1 MNERISVVII
11 SYNCKEYVDDCI
23 KSIIMTCY
31 ENIPEIIVVDNNSTD
46 NTIEFI
52 SKLYPEV
59 VIKANSENL
68 GYSAAINIG
77 AGLSTGDYIILSN
90 ADVIY
95 KNGCIYGLVQEL
107 KNNPKIGM
115 VGPQQLYFDGTFQ
128 RSFGY
133 FPSIKRALLD
143 LTGLS
148 KFLLLQKKRQFF
160 NGDHNSYSV
169 EYLDGAVLCVSKVLF
184 EKLNGFDEGFFF
196 YSEEVEFCYRINQ
209 LGLTCTI
216 TPKNKVV
223 HHRGGS
229 QQNSGMNE
237 KSINMLVNSE
247 SIFLDKHSNSFNKD
261 TYFRVEK
268 LFFILLRVYNSILG
282 KKNKA
287 KNNKKYIN
295 AINKVLNGK

>member
-11 SYNCKEYVDDCI
+11 SYNCKEYVEDCI
-23 KSIIMTCY
+23 KSIILTCY

-46 NTIEFI
+46 YTVEYI

-59 VIKANSENL
+59 KMKPNSKNL

-77 AGLSTGDYIILSN
+77 AALSTGDYIVLSN

-95 KNGCIYGLVQEL
+95 KNGCIYGLVEKL
-107 KNNPKIGM
+107 KTNLQTGM
-115 VGPQQLYFDGTFQ
+115 VGPQQLYFDGSFQ

-143 LTGLS
+143 ITGLS
-148 KFLLLQKKRQFF
+148 KFILLQKKRQFF
-160 NGDHNSYSV
+160 SGNFNSYNV
-169 EYLDGAVLCVSKVLF
+169 EYLDGAVLCVSKALF

-209 LGLTCTI
+209 LGLTCTLV
-216 TPKNKVV
+216 PENKVV

-229 QQNSGMNE
+229 QQDSGMNK
-237 KSINMLVNSE
+237 KSIDMLVNSE
-247 SIFLDKHSNSFNKD
+247 SIFLSKHSNSFNKI
-261 TYFRVEK
+261 TYFLIEK

-287 KNNKKYIN
+287 KNNTKYIN
-295 AINKVLNGK
+295 AINKVLNEK